1 MKFHVTSHL
10 CPDGFRLVFD
20 DIRGRRRQ
28 GAACLTKFKRKT
40 IAGTGLTGTRT
51 VEAGRC
57 EISLGDILA
66 RYAIDMQAA
75 HVPAKLRW

>member
-1 MKFHVTSHL
+1 MS
-10 CPDGFRLVFD
+10 GS
-20 DIRGRRRQ
+20 
-28 GAACLTKFKRKT
+28 TKFKRKT
-40 IAGTGLTGTRT
+40 IVGTGLTGTGT